1 MPSYCTDCGGELVWD
16 RKQRMHSCKSC
27 GTMFTESQLSEAMD
41 KRFERPEDD
50 EDRRRRRHSDYLD
63 WWTSS
68 KKKSD

>member
-16 RKQRMHSCKSC
+16 RKIRMHSCKSC

>member
-27 GTMFTESQLSEAMD
+27 GTMFSESQLSEAMD

-50 EDRRRRRHSDYLD
+50 EDRKRRRHSDYLD

-68 KKKSD
+68 KKKRD